1 MSASWGGNSKSFPP
15 GVPTLNQHR
24 LDMIERDV
32 SREFLIELVALFV
45 SDVALRLER
54 LSDAVKLRETAKA
67 AAFAHALQGAAA
79 SLGVLRLRAVAQRLE
94 ELVEKDDWGASDAT
108 LARLLTEFAHV
119 RSVLQN
125 VGETPA
131 DSKTPPKT
139 ESQRAAPPSAPPA
152 SVRPSTRPS
161 TRPTDPRPERPTE
174 VPEQ

>member
-1 MSASWGGNSKSFPP
+1 MSASWGGNSYPP

-24 LDMIERDV
+24 LDAIERDV

-108 LARLLTEFAHV
+108 LARLLSEFAHV
-119 RSVLQN
+119 RSVLSHI
-125 VGETPA
+125 GDAPA
-131 DSKTPPKT
+131 DSKAQALQPEATDTP
-139 ESQRAAPPSAPPA
+139 ECDDAPS
-152 SVRPSTRPS
+152 SVNGEKR
-161 TRPTDPRPERPTE
+161 
-174 VPEQ
+174 

>member
-1 MSASWGGNSKSFPP
+1 MSASWGGKSYPP
-15 GVPTLNQHR
+15 GVPMLNQHR
-24 LDMIERDV
+24 LDAIERDV

-108 LARLLTEFAHV
+108 LARLVSEFGNV
-119 RSVLQN
+119 RSVLSQI
-125 VGETPA
+125 GETPP
-131 DSKTPPKT
+131 DSQGRSKKLD
-139 ESQRAAPPSAPPA
+139 PSATGVDEAPGSA
-152 SVRPSTRPS
+152 RG
-161 TRPTDPRPERPTE
+161 
-174 VPEQ
+174 EQG

>member
-1 MSASWGGNSKSFPP
+1 MSANWGGKSYPP

-24 LDMIERDV
+24 LDDIERDV

-94 ELVEKDDWGASDAT
+94 ELVENDDWGASDAT
-108 LARLLTEFAHV
+108 LARLMSEFAQV
-119 RSVLQN
+119 RSVLSQI
-125 VGETPA
+125 GEQPA
-131 DSKTPPKT
+131 DATG
-139 ESQRAAPPSAPPA
+139 RAKKLEVSECDGDEAPG
-152 SVRPSTRPS
+152 STG
-161 TRPTDPRPERPTE
+161 EKG
-174 VPEQ
+174 

>member
-1 MSASWGGNSKSFPP
+1 MSASPAGQSYPP

-24 LDMIERDV
+24 LDTIERDV

-67 AAFAHALQGAAA
+67 VAFAHALQGAAA

-108 LARLLTEFAHV
+108 LARLMSEFTHV
-119 RSVLQN
+119 CAVLRT
-125 VGETPA
+125 VGEQPA
-131 DSKTPPKT
+131 DAKSAAKLAEGLGVSSSADSPSSADAASTPSG
-139 ESQRAAPPSAPPA
+139 E
-152 SVRPSTRPS
+152 
-161 TRPTDPRPERPTE
+161 ER
-174 VPEQ
+174 

>member
-1 MSASWGGNSKSFPP
+1 MSASWGGQSFPP

-108 LARLLTEFAHV
+108 LARLISEFVHV
-119 RSVLQN
+119 RAVLSA
-125 VGETPA
+125 VGEQPVDSQQPVRQAEALGVLSTA
-131 DSKTPPKT
+131 D
-139 ESQRAAPPSAPPA
+139 AASTVDEPSC
-152 SVRPSTRPS
+152 PSSEKR
-161 TRPTDPRPERPTE
+161 
-174 VPEQ
+174 

>member
-1 MSASWGGNSKSFPP
+1 MSASWGGKSSYPP
-15 GVPTLNQHR
+15 GVPMLNQHR
-24 LDMIERDV
+24 LDAIERDV

-108 LARLLTEFAHV
+108 LARLVSEFTHV
-119 RSVLQN
+119 RSVLRQI
-125 VGETPA
+125 GEQPP
-131 DSKTPPKT
+131 DSQGHSRKLDLSEA
-139 ESQRAAPPSAPPA
+139 ESDETLGVTSGKKP
-152 SVRPSTRPS
+152 
-161 TRPTDPRPERPTE
+161 
-174 VPEQ
+174 